1 MNSRRRSPK
10 GFCGLRDSTPGTP
23 SMGEEGAPLDSIIA
37 STKAQFKCLSNSV
50 RVGRV
55 LSIVKSH
62 LVIHQPQAK
71 AVSLRIQRPL
81 PRIAEIG
88 GTDLRQAI
96 YVQIPHL
103 AKGILAPILPAP
115 ACPGRTVQGTAPSWP
130 GRDRAGIG
138 GRMPKAACPG
148 CISRAA
154 AGCPR
159 WQSINLK
166 YLEP

>member
-1 MNSRRRSPK
+1 
-10 GFCGLRDSTPGTP
+10 
-23 SMGEEGAPLDSIIA
+23 MGEEGAPLDSIIA
-37 STKAQFKCLSNSV
+37 STKAQFKWLSNSV

-71 AVSLRIQRPL
+71 AVSMRIQRPL

-103 AKGILAPILPAP
+103 AKRILAPVLPAP
-115 ACPGRTVQGTAPSWP
+115 ACPGGQ
-130 GRDRAGIG
+130 
-138 GRMPKAACPG
+138 
-148 CISRAA
+148 SRV
-154 AGCPR
+154 P
-159 WQSINLK
+159 QV
-166 YLEP
+166 